1 MYIFSVYFIIS
12 GMETNILLHPKSRI
26 APVGTEVDYY
36 CKISDGVNPHWVI
49 DDFAYDHENALMSSQ
64 GFLFE
69 KEESMSMTT
78 LTLRV
83 NVTADKN
90 GTEVYC
96 SSLDTH
102 SDIAL
107 LIAISGNPIL

>member
-1 MYIFSVYFIIS
+1 
-12 GMETNILLHPKSRI
+12 METNILLHPKSRI
-26 APVGTEVDYY
+26 APVGTEMDYY
-36 CKISDGVNPHWVI
+36 CKINGGVNPHWVI
-49 DDFAYDHENALMSSQ
+49 NNHALDHEDMITLFMTQ
-64 GFLFE
+64 GFISE
-69 KEESMSMTT
+69 KEDSLSMTT

-102 SDIAL
+102 SHTAI
-107 LIAISGNPIL
+107 LITISGNLFHVLR